1 MLYRP
6 TDRVYMKKISMYDE
20 MPESN
25 PKVFFNLYFLNAL
38 LHILS

>member
-20 MPESN
+20 MPE
-25 PKVFFNLYFLNAL
+25 VAQ
-38 LHILS
+38 ILIWK